1 MLSPSCSL
9 SNKNPSARCQTPPQG
24 VVQGGLRDTPQ
35 TIQAIFIALSCLP
48 ELKYSI
54 RRYYARCQE
63 GGKKQSTILFS
74 YKV

>member
-9 SNKNPSARCQTPPQG
+9 SNKNPSARCQNPTSR

-54 RRYYARCQE
+54 RRYYARCQ
-63 GGKKQSTILFS
+63 GGREKAINNPLQL
-74 YKV
+74 